1 MERGGGGRG
10 VGKGRE
16 QGEWEGRTV
25 KEENREQKGGVG
37 QNGKGGG
44 KEKGKRMGRK
54 EKGGE
59 WNRNKS
65 SSTCTPG

>member
-1 MERGGGGRG
+1 M
-10 VGKGRE
+10 
-16 QGEWEGRTV
+16 

-44 KEKGKRMGRK
+44 KEKGE